1 MCGFIFFRWLAMPL
15 NWPLNSVALISYSL
29 SPLERAFFF
38 ELWGVLKWFLHW
50 LFVVFQNIFNPQGM
64 CFNVLRFVSR
74 KDTSVSSAVRRPKQ
88 FALYT
93 FSNKLSLRESCS
105 VPKIF
110 PQWNTVLMSGD
121 SSSHEDQTISVWE
134 IWISHFPF
142 DKSVC
147 CAMCLKYEVISVKF
161 LFLI

>member
-1 MCGFIFFRWLAMPL
+1 MLHYQLQSVTFRKSLFFWVVR
-15 NWPLNSVALISYSL
+15 SV
-29 SPLERAFFF
+29 
-38 ELWGVLKWFLHW
+38 K
-50 LFVVFQNIFNPQGM
+50 VVFAVAIS
-64 CFNVLRFVSR
+64 CFSEHFQSTMNLSQCSLFCF
-74 KDTSVSSAVRRPKQ
+74 KEGTSVTSAVRRPKL

-93 FSNKLSLRESCS
+93 FSNKLSSRESCS

-142 DKSVC
+142 DKLVC

-161 LFLI
+161 LFFNIIIIKLGQEKVV

>member
-1 MCGFIFFRWLAMPL
+1 M
-15 NWPLNSVALISYSL
+15 
-29 SPLERAFFF
+29 
-38 ELWGVLKWFLHW
+38 LKWFLHW

-74 KDTSVSSAVRRPKQ
+74 KDTSVTSAVRRPKQ

-93 FSNKLSLRESCS
+93 FSNKLSSRESCS

-121 SSSHEDQTISVWE
+121 SSSHEDQTISV
-134 IWISHFPF
+134 
-142 DKSVC
+142 
-147 CAMCLKYEVISVKF
+147 
-161 LFLI
+161 

>member
-1 MCGFIFFRWLAMPL
+1 M
-15 NWPLNSVALISYSL
+15 
-29 SPLERAFFF
+29 
-38 ELWGVLKWFLHW
+38 LKWFLHW

-74 KDTSVSSAVRRPKQ
+74 KDTSVTSAVRRPKQ

-121 SSSHEDQTISVWE
+121 SSSHEDQTISV
-134 IWISHFPF
+134 
-142 DKSVC
+142 
-147 CAMCLKYEVISVKF
+147 
-161 LFLI
+161 

>member
-1 MCGFIFFRWLAMPL
+1 MLHYQLQSVTFRK
-15 NWPLNSVALISYSL
+15 SL
-29 SPLERAFFF
+29 FF

-64 CFNVLRFVSR
+64 FRCSLFCFKEGTFV
-74 KDTSVSSAVRRPKQ
+74 TSAVRRPKQ

-93 FSNKLSLRESCS
+93 FSNKLSSRESCS

-110 PQWNTVLMSGD
+110 PQWNTVLITGN

-142 DKSVC
+142 DKPVC

-161 LFLI
+161 LFFNIIIIKLGQEKVV